1 MKNKKGFTLVELL
14 AVIVVLAIVMGIAAV
29 AITNVLDSTRRNAY
43 VASAKQFIAGAKTL
57 VNSDMM
63 SIQLGE
69 AATYA
74 PKCLKIYTAENPAS
88 KKIPLYKI
96 KTDGAADDKSSWGNP
111 IKKGSPASGET
122 AEVVESYV
130 EVIASTMDGMGEC
143 TYTYKIYLTD
153 GTYNIGSASA
163 PVAETELKGS
173 SVTNG

>member
-1 MKNKKGFTLVELL
+1 MKNRKGFTLVELL

-69 AATYA
+69 EAVYA
-74 PKCLKIYTAENPAS
+74 PKCESTSNT

-96 KTDGAADDKSSWGNP
+96 KTENAATDKSSWGNL
-111 IKKGSPASGET
+111 IKKGKAASGSDT
-122 AEVVESYV
+122 EVIESYV
-130 EVIASTMDGMGEC
+130 LVTSSPMEADGEC
-143 TYTYKIYLTD
+143 SYTYSIYLTD
-153 GTYNIGSASA
+153 GTYKIGTDAA
-163 PVAETELKGS
+163 PVAETALKGS
-173 SVTNG
+173 DVTAG

>member
-69 AATYA
+69 EAIYA
-74 PKCLKIYTAENPAS
+74 PKCESTSNT

-96 KTDGAADDKSSWGNP
+96 KTENAATDKSSWGNL
-111 IKKGSPASGET
+111 IKKGKAASGSDD
-122 AEVVESYV
+122 EVIESYV
-130 EVIASTMDGMGEC
+130 LVTSSTMDADGEC
-143 TYTYKIYLTD
+143 SYTYSIYLTD
-153 GTYNIGSASA
+153 GTDKIGTDAA
-163 PVAETELKGS
+163 PVAETALKGS
-173 SVTNG
+173 DVTAG

>member
-43 VASAKQFIAGAKTL
+43 VASARQFIAGAKTL

-63 SIQLGE
+63 SVQLGE
-69 AATYA
+69 EAVYA
-74 PKCLKIYTAENPAS
+74 PKCTNTANT

-96 KTDGAADDKSSWGNP
+96 KTENAATDKSSWGNL

-122 AEVVESYV
+122 DEVVESYV
-130 EVIASTMDGMGEC
+130 EVASSVMDSMGEC
-143 TYTYKIYLTD
+143 TYTYSIYLTD
-153 GTYNIGSASA
+153 GTYNIGTAA
-163 PVAETELKGS
+163 VPIAEIALKGS
-173 SVTNG
+173 NVTAG

>member
-29 AITNVLDSTRRNAY
+29 AITNVLDSTRKNAY

-69 AATYA
+69 SAVYA
-74 PKCLKIYTAENPAS
+74 PKCESTSNT

-96 KTDGAADDKSSWGNP
+96 KTENAATDKSSWGNL
-111 IKKGSPASGET
+111 IKKGSPAEGSNP
-122 AEVVESYV
+122 EVVESYV
-130 EVIASTMDGMGEC
+130 LVTSSVMDDMGEC
-143 TYTYKIYLTD
+143 TYTYSIYLTD
-153 GTYNIGSASA
+153 GTYKIGTADA
-163 PVAETELKGS
+163 AVAETALKGS
-173 SVTNG
+173 EVTAG